1 MHQKYQK
8 LGLHRYRSILKFR
21 CKKTKKIVS
30 CAIINKAP
38 LGINFSFLEN
48 RTYYIIDKNIQTKER
63 LNILKVMNAVI
74 KPYFQGF
81 ALQAIPIVTDE
92 LTSAALQT
100 LNANFLREYM
110 QSIWM
115 RSGFGMW
122 FDHIHSFLQKIEG
135 RKRRIKK
142 AS

>member
-74 KPYFQGF
+74 KPYFQDF
-81 ALQAIPIVTDE
+81 ALQSIPIVTDE
-92 LTSAALQT
+92 ATSTCLQN

-115 RSGFGMW
+115 RSGFAMW
-122 FDHIHSFLQKIEG
+122 LDHIHSFLQKIEG
-135 RKRRIKK
+135 RRRVKQ